1 MSKLDPDKI
10 ILMDIGDNI
19 KVGDVKN
26 IGWDRDKT
34 EKVKITKIYELKFTG
49 EAKGTYALYCDVI
62 KYREAVEDK

>member
-34 EKVKITKIYELKFTG
+34 EKVKITKIYEIKFTG
-49 EAKGTYALYCDVI
+49 EANGTYALYCDVI

>member
-10 ILMDIGDNI
+10 ILLDVGDDI
-19 KVGDVKN
+19 KVGDIID
-26 IGWDRDKT
+26 IGWDRAKT